1 MCNCKAVLRGYAM
14 YRLAKYLIIGLKKD
28 ISHTLYSAW
37 QSGVGKNAASLY
49 LIQFANYIL
58 PLILVPY
65 LVRVLRPEFFG
76 LVSFG
81 QGLIAY
87 FNILVDYGFALS
99 ATRRIS
105 VERNDLVA
113 VSKTASS
120 IWAAKGLFCL
130 LGLCIL
136 LLLTKT
142 GPKFQKLDHL
152 FLILYGTVVGGA
164 LFPIWLFQG
173 MEKMFFISL
182 INLSMRLI
190 IVAFVFLL
198 VRNPEHYLLYAALTS
213 LGAIG
218 AGLIGMIVAIFKFRI
233 RLILPSFED
242 IKQVLKEGWFLFLS
256 TASISLYTAGNA
268 FILGLL
274 TNPTVVGYYSAAE
287 KIVKGVMNLLGPVR
301 EAAYPRFSK
310 LALESKAKA
319 LYWVKRLMLVMS
331 GLGLLLSLAL
341 FLGAPLI
348 VNLLLGSEY
357 RPSVGI
363 LRVLAGVPL
372 LVAMSNVLGIQ
383 IMLPFG
389 KDRAFMAILFG
400 AGLTNIAFAMLL
412 APRLQ
417 AIGMATAVLLSET
430 FVTTSMFIYL
440 QQCGLNPLSRKFSQ
454 TQSLLGQEGNK

>member
-1 MCNCKAVLRGYAM
+1 MLKLVKRS
-14 YRLAKYLIIGLKKD
+14 IISLKNELLL
-28 ISHTLYSAW
+28 TFQAGW
-37 QSGVGKNAASLY
+37 RSGVGKNAVSLY

-58 PLILVPY
+58 PLVLVPY
-65 LVRVLRPEFFG
+65 LVRVLGPEYFG
-76 LVSFG
+76 LVSFA

-87 FNILVDYGFALS
+87 FNIFVDYGFTLS

-105 VERNDLVA
+105 VERNNPVA

-120 IWAAKGLFCL
+120 VWVAKGLFCL

-136 LLLTKT
+136 ILLTKT
-142 GPKFQKLDHL
+142 IPKFQELGRL
-152 FLILYGTVVGGA
+152 FLILYGTVVGSA

-190 IVAFVFLL
+190 VITFIFLL
-198 VRNPEHYLLYAALTS
+198 VRKPEHYMLYASLTS

-218 AGLIGMIVAIFKFRI
+218 AGLVGMTVAIFKFRI
-233 RLILPSFED
+233 RLILPSLED

-274 TNPTVVGYYSAAE
+274 TNPTVVGYFSAAE
-287 KIVKGVMNLLGPVR
+287 KIVKGVMNLLGPIR

-319 LYWVKRLMLVMS
+319 LDWGKRMMLVMS
-331 GLGLLLSLAL
+331 SLGLLLSLTL
-341 FLGAPLI
+341 LLGAPLI
-348 VNLLLGSEY
+348 VKILLGSEY
-357 RPSVGI
+357 TPSIAV
-363 LRVLAGVPL
+363 LRVLSGLPL

-400 AGLTNIAFAMLL
+400 AGLTNIICATLL
-412 APRLQ
+412 APILE
-417 AIGMATAVLLSET
+417 ATGMAIAVMISET

-440 QQCGLNPLSRKFSQ
+440 QQWGLNPLSRKFIQ
-454 TQSLLGQEGNK
+454 THSLLGQGENK

>member
-1 MCNCKAVLRGYAM
+1 MPKSTK
-14 YRLAKYLIIGLKKD
+14 RLLTHLKD
-28 ISHTLYSAW
+28 ELLFAFQAGW
-37 QSGVGKNAASLY
+37 RSGVGKNAVSLY

-65 LVRVLRPEFFG
+65 LVRVLGPEYFG

-105 VERNDLVA
+105 VERGDLVA

-120 IWAAKGLFCL
+120 VWAAKGLFCL

-136 LLLTKT
+136 LLLVQVV
-142 GPKFQKLDHL
+142 PKFHDLNRL
-152 FLILYGTVVGGA
+152 FLILYGTVVGSA

-173 MEKMFFISL
+173 MEKMVFISL
-182 INLSMRLI
+182 INLSMRLL
-190 IVAFVFLL
+190 VVVLVFPL
-198 VRNPEHYLLYAALTS
+198 VRNPEHYMLYAALTS

-218 AGLIGMIVAIFKFRI
+218 AGFVGMIVALFKFRL
-233 RLILPSFED
+233 RLTLPSWRD
-242 IKQVLKEGWFLFLS
+242 MQTVLKEGWFLFLS
-256 TASISLYTAGNA
+256 TASVSLYTAGNS

-274 TNPTVVGYYSAAE
+274 TNSTVVGYYSAAE
-287 KIVKGVMNLLGPVR
+287 KLVKGVMNLLGPIR

-319 LYWVKRLMLVMS
+319 LYWVKRMMLLMS
-331 GLGLLLSLAL
+331 GLGLLLSITLV
-341 FLGAPLI
+341 LGAPLI
-348 VNLLLGSEY
+348 VKLLLGAEY
-357 RPSVGI
+357 GPSVGV
-363 LRVLAGVPL
+363 LRILAGLPF

-400 AGLTNIAFAMLL
+400 AGLTNIAFAVLL

-417 AIGMATAVLLSET
+417 AIGMATAVLISET
-430 FVTTSMFIYL
+430 FVTTSMFFHL
-440 QQCGLNPLSRKFSQ
+440 QRCGLNPLSRKFIQ
-454 TQSLLGQEGNK
+454 TQSLLGQGGNK